1 MSALPIPEYMRG
13 TVFDPDPLKSRT
25 IGDMSSSI
33 PRKPIWLDGPQD
45 APQQQQAPGLPP
57 ELEAMRPQKRDT
69 WRDVLG
75 SIFDAMSAFGGGQAN
90 YWNGVNEDRSQ
101 FEDLQRQYTL
111 MQQHMKAQAQMDL
124 QKRAQALQDFES
136 KDPYLRALKNA
147 GIDPNSEEG
156 IALQQKRARNMAEKM
171 QFIPDG
177 FGGGQWATVGGGS
190 DAGGGLPD
198 GFDPSEWEVVD
209 GGPASAPDGFPQ

>member
-1 MSALPIPEYMRG
+1 MQ
-13 TVFDPDPLKSRT
+13 TLK
-25 IGDMSSSI
+25 DMLR
-33 PRKPIWLDGPQD
+33 PNAGPGFLQQPMPAQQA

-111 MQQHMKAQAQMDL
+111 MQQRMKAQAQMDL

-147 GIDPNSEEG
+147 GIDPNGKEG

-177 FGGGQWATVGGGS
+177 YGAGTWASPGGD
-190 DAGGGLPD
+190 DAPDVLPPD
-198 GFDPSEWEVVD
+198 FFD
-209 GGPASAPDGFPQ
+209 GGATGEQSPGFP

>member
-1 MSALPIPEYMRG
+1 MQ
-13 TVFDPDPLKSRT
+13 TLK
-25 IGDMSSSI
+25 DMLR
-33 PRKPIWLDGPQD
+33 PNAGPGFLQQPMPAQQA
-45 APQQQQAPGLPP
+45 APQQQQATGLPP

-90 YWNGVNEDRSQ
+90 YWNGVNEDKSQ

-111 MQQHMKAQAQMDL
+111 MQQRMKAQAQMDL

-147 GIDPNSEEG
+147 GIDPNGEEG

-190 DAGGGLPD
+190 DAGGGDAPDELPAD
-198 GFDPSEWEVVD
+198 FFD
-209 GGPASAPDGFPQ
+209 GGAGQDGQRPF

>member
-1 MSALPIPEYMRG
+1 MQ
-13 TVFDPDPLKSRT
+13 TLK
-25 IGDMSSSI
+25 DMLR
-33 PRKPIWLDGPQD
+33 PNAGPGFLQQPMPAQQA
-45 APQQQQAPGLPP
+45 APQQQQATGLPP

-90 YWNGVNEDRSQ
+90 YWNGVNEDKSQ

-111 MQQHMKAQAQMDL
+111 MQQRMKAQAQMDL

-147 GIDPNSEEG
+147 GIDPNGEEG
-156 IALQQKRARNMAEKM
+156 IALQQKRARNMAERM

-190 DAGGGLPD
+190 DAGGGDAPDELPAD
-198 GFDPSEWEVVD
+198 FFD
-209 GGPASAPDGFPQ
+209 GGAGQDGQRPF